1 MPPLP
6 HNPYAA
12 LVAEPQSLWHQAY
25 NQCLL
30 FEQGFIG
37 TEKAIL
43 ARTLGYLIL
52 KAPSD
57 SGRSVVSREI
67 LSVPQGAY
75 DKLAELAEYW
85 IDRLIRLLGLSPVS
99 SSERP
104 SFDGSQRMLDDLLR
118 EPPGRGTAKQKALVR
133 DQYRCVLTG
142 ASDATSFEN
151 IPGVAQSANIRVAPA
166 QLAHILPESMNENL
180 HDPKKHEWATSVWT
194 VLNRFAGVDVKQ
206 ELDEVDIHNLSNV
219 MTMCNTEH
227 AAFNNLMIWFEATLT
242 SRVNLMSTRSAH
254 AMLYISIQCPPK
266 ITFTTTDP
274 ANYPVPSPRY
284 LAIHAACAL
293 VSHLSGAGEYIDK
306 MEREREFTTVLAS
319 DGGSA
324 PLLERLLSLASV
336 PR

>member
-1 MPPLP
+1 
-6 HNPYAA
+6 
-12 LVAEPQSLWHQAY
+12 
-25 NQCLL
+25 
-30 FEQGFIG
+30 
-37 TEKAIL
+37 

-67 LSVPQGAY
+67 LFVPRGAY

-85 IDRLIRLLGLSPVS
+85 IDRLIRCFKYAKGHIPVS

-227 AAFNNLMIWFEATLT
+227 AAFNNLMIRFEATGQPNEYKVCA
-242 SRVNLMSTRSAH
+242 RH
-254 AMLYISIQCPPK
+254 ALYINQCPPK

-293 VSHLSGAGEYIDK
+293 VSHLSGTGEYIDK

>member
-1 MPPLP
+1 MSPLP
-6 HNPYAA
+6 HNPYPT
-12 LVAEPQSLWHQAY
+12 LTAEPQSLWHRAY

-37 TEKAIL
+37 TENVIL
-43 ARTLGYLIL
+43 ARALGYLIL

-57 SGRSVVSREI
+57 SGRTVVTVEI
-67 LSVPQGAY
+67 LSVPQDAY

-85 IDRLIRLLGLSPVS
+85 IDRLICSQLIPCTIVKYSKGPTSVPS
-99 SSERP
+99 SRP
-104 SFDGSQRMLDDLLR
+104 SFDGSQRMLDDLLQK
-118 EPPGRGTAKQKALVR
+118 PPGRGTAKQKALVR

-151 IPGVAQSANIRVAPA
+151 IPGVAQSASIRVAPT
-166 QLAHILPESMNENL
+166 QLAHIIPESMNENL

-194 VLNRFAGVDVKQ
+194 ALNRFAGIDVKQ
-206 ELDEVDIHNLSNV
+206 ELNGVDIHNLSNV

-227 AAFNNLMIWFEATLT
+227 AAVCA
-242 SRVNLMSTRSAH
+242 RH
-254 AMLYISIQCPPK
+254 ALYINQCPPK

-274 ANYPVPSPRY
+274 YNYPVPSPRY

-306 MEREREFTTVLAS
+306 VEREREFTTVLAP

-324 PLLERLLSLASV
+324 PLLERLLCLASV
-336 PR
+336 AR